1 MRKAIMIALLCVA
14 GTAPTA
20 SADQGVGVGL
30 FVGEPLGLDL
40 KLGLGFRSNLDI
52 VIGWDTYRDGR
63 DAYGH
68 VTYLAT
74 LGVAHGQ
81 SVSVPFR
88 LGIGGAIYDDG
99 SFNNGVNFAVRAP
112 LEIGLKFH
120 NAPIELYGEVA
131 LMLTL
136 IDDNNNNNDV
146 DLQGGIG
153 FRVYF

>member
-1 MRKAIMIALLCVA
+1 MRKAIVVALLCVA
-14 GTAPTA
+14 STSTAW
-20 SADQGVGVGL
+20 ADQGVGIGL

-40 KLGLGFRSNLDI
+40 KLGLGYRSNLDI

-74 LGVAHGQ
+74 LGVARGQ
-81 SVSVPFR
+81 AVSVPFR
-88 LGIGGAIYDDG
+88 IGIGAAVYDDG
-99 SFNNGVNFAVRAP
+99 SFNNGTNFAVRAP

-120 NAPIELYGEVA
+120 NAPIELYGEIA
-131 LMLTL
+131 LELTL
-136 IDDNNNNNDV
+136 IDANNNNDDV

>member
-1 MRKAIMIALLCVA
+1 MRKAILVALLCVA
-14 GTAPTA
+14 STSTAW
-20 SADQGVGVGL
+20 ADQGVGIGL

-63 DAYGH
+63 DGYGH

-74 LGVAHGQ
+74 LGVAHGRAI
-81 SVSVPFR
+81 SVPFR
-88 LGIGGAIYDDG
+88 LGIGGAVYGDG
-99 SFNNGVNFAVRAP
+99 GAFNDGVNFAVRAP
-112 LEIGLKFH
+112 FEIGIKFH

-131 LMLTL
+131 LKLTL
-136 IDDNNNNNDV
+136 IDDNNNNDDV
-146 DLQGGIG
+146 DLDGGIG

>member
-1 MRKAIMIALLCVA
+1 MRKAIVVALLCVA
-14 GTAPTA
+14 STSTAW
-20 SADQGVGVGL
+20 ADQGVGIGL
-30 FVGEPLGLDL
+30 FFGEPLGLDL

-52 VIGWDTYRDGR
+52 VLGWDTYRDGR

-74 LGVAHGQ
+74 LGVARGQ

-88 LGIGGAIYDDG
+88 LGIGAAVYDDG
-99 SFNNGVNFAVRAP
+99 SFNNGTNFAVRAP

-136 IDDNNNNNDV
+136 IDANNNNDDV

>member
-1 MRKAIMIALLCVA
+1 MRKAIVVAAVLCVA
-14 GTAPTA
+14 STAW
-20 SADQGVGVGL
+20 ADQGVGIGL

-40 KLGLGFRSNLDI
+40 KLGLGYRSNLDI
-52 VIGWDTYRDGR
+52 VLGWDTYRDGR

-74 LGVAHGQ
+74 LGVARGRA
-81 SVSVPFR
+81 VSVPFR
-88 LGIGGAIYDDG
+88 LGIGMAVYDDG
-99 SFNNGVNFAVRAP
+99 SFDNGVNLAVRAP
-112 LEIGLKFH
+112 LEIGLRFH

-131 LMLTL
+131 LQLTL
-136 IDDNNNNNDV
+136 IDDNNNNDDV

>member
-1 MRKAIMIALLCVA
+1 MRIHSNGGVRSFDAQSDHDRVA
-14 GTAPTA
+14 VRG
-20 SADQGVGVGL
+20 
-30 FVGEPLGLDL
+30 
-40 KLGLGFRSNLDI
+40 
-52 VIGWDTYRDGR
+52 
-63 DAYGH
+63 
-68 VTYLAT
+68 
-74 LGVAHGQ
+74 AHGQ

-88 LGIGGAIYDDG
+88 RGIGGAIYDDG
-99 SFNNGVNFAVRAP
+99 SFINGVNFAVRAP

>member
-1 MRKAIMIALLCVA
+1 MRKALVAAVLACAA
-14 GTAPTA
+14 GTAH
-20 SADQGVGVGL
+20 ADPGVGIGL

-63 DAYGH
+63 NAYGH

-74 LGVAHGQ
+74 LGVAHGNA
-81 SVSVPFR
+81 VSVPFR
-88 LGIGGAIYDDG
+88 LGIGGAVYDDG
-99 SFNNGVNFAVRAP
+99 SFDNGVNFAVRAP

-131 LMLTL
+131 LKLTL
-136 IDDNNNNNDV
+136 IDANNNNDDV
-146 DLQGGIG
+146 DLDGGIG

>member
-1 MRKAIMIALLCVA
+1 MRKAIVVALLCVA
-14 GTAPTA
+14 STSTAW
-20 SADQGVGVGL
+20 ADQGVGIGL

-68 VTYLAT
+68 VTCLAT

-131 LMLTL
+131 LKLTL
-136 IDDNNNNNDV
+136 IDANNNNDDV
-146 DLQGGIG
+146 DLDGGIG